1 MPTVKVRNLK
11 NKEVGDVE
19 LLDAIF
25 GVELNESLIHSAVMN
40 YQANGRQGTSATKTR
55 GNVSGSGRKLWKQK
69 GTGRARIASLRSPL
83 WKGGGNVHGPQ
94 PRDWSYQMP
103 KKMRRGALRSAL
115 SERLREGNLI
125 VIDGFEF
132 NNPKTSEFLA
142 AIGTLGLSENKKKP
156 TKTLIIDSLDNL
168 NLILSSRNVAKT
180 KVTNSFGLNIYDII
194 YHEKLLISKSA
205 LEELT
210 SLLAPKRE
218 SEKAAGAEASEKK
231 PKAGKETDTA
241 KTKALKDVDD
251 AVTDKDLEES
261 KAKTDRAAKK
271 AGEEKAVDTPKTKKE
286 PKPKS
291 EKTLKK
297 EAAAKN
303 EADKNASADEAPAKA
318 TEAPADKAE
327 SKEEAADNE

>member
-1 MPTVKVRNLK
+1 MNVKVRTLK

-19 LLDAIF
+19 LLDAVF
-25 GVELNESLIHSAVMN
+25 GVELNEALIHSAVMN

-125 VIDGFEF
+125 IIDGFEF
-132 NNPKTSEFLA
+132 KNPKTSEFLG
-142 AIGTLGLSENKKKP
+142 AIKGLGLSDNVKKP
-156 TKTLIIDSLDNL
+156 VKTLIIDSLDNL
-168 NLILSSRNVAKT
+168 NLILSSRNVEKT

-210 SLLAPKRE
+210 SLLDPKKE
-218 SEKAAGAEASEKK
+218 SGSEAVAVAEAVEEK
-231 PKAGKETDTA
+231 PKARKEA
-241 KTKALKDVDD
+241 
-251 AVTDKDLEES
+251 AVEAEVAEEKP
-261 KAKTDRAAKK
+261 KAKKEAKPK
-271 AGEEKAVDTPKTKKE
+271 ADKEAKPKAEKAT
-286 PKPKS
+286 
-291 EKTLKK
+291 KK
-297 EAAAKN
+297 EAAAK
-303 EADKNASADEAPAKA
+303 DEAPAVETA
-318 TEAPADKAE
+318 EEAPVAE
-327 SKEEAADNE
+327 NAEEATDNE

>member
-125 VIDGFEF
+125 IIDEFGFK
-132 NNPKTSEFLA
+132 NHKTSEFL
-142 AIGTLGLSENKKKP
+142 GTLGILGLTDKKAT
-156 TKTLIIDSLDNL
+156 TKTLIVDSLDNA
-168 NLILSSRNVAKT
+168 NLILSSRNVKKT

-194 YHEKLLISKSA
+194 YHEKLLISKAA
-205 LEELT
+205 LEEL
-210 SLLAPKRE
+210 SALLDPKRE
-218 SEKAAGAEASEKK
+218 TGKADEVETVVEEK
-231 PKAGKETDTA
+231 PKA
-241 KTKALKDVDD
+241 KA
-251 AVTDKDLEES
+251 
-261 KAKTDRAAKK
+261 
-271 AGEEKAVDTPKTKKE
+271 
-286 PKPKS
+286 
-291 EKTLKK
+291 KK
-297 EAAAKN
+297 EAAATPA
-303 EADKNASADEAPAKA
+303 EAVEEKPKAKKEAKPKAEKAEKVEAAPVEESAAADEAPAAETTETKEA
-318 TEAPADKAE
+318 T
-327 SKEEAADNE
+327 DNE